1 MEVEVKLR
9 LANAEA
15 YRHVT
20 TLLSP
25 FHVITH
31 HQHNHFFDGTTSEL
45 SSRHAT
51 LRLRFYNDNQRCV
64 VSLKSKGVLVN
75 GVRRVEED
83 EEDLNPKTGR
93 ECVAEPGKLG
103 SVESRILRRVKE
115 EFGVVGENGFLGLG
129 GFRNLR
135 NVYDWKGLKLEVD
148 ETDFDFGTLFEI
160 ECESADPE
168 EAKRVLEEFLKENG
182 IDYSY
187 SVASKFSIFRSGKLA
202 HQSTRKFICYDSD
215 SNSHHHAKKKN
226 KNQNSNGT
234 KSCKVITNP
243 LLLEDLRKIVS
254 SS

>member
-15 YRHVT
+15 HRHVS

-31 HQHNHFFDGTTSEL
+31 HQHNLFFDGVASEL

-51 LRLRFYNDNQRCV
+51 LRFRFYNDDERCV

-83 EEDLNPKTGR
+83 EEDLNPKIGR
-93 ECVAEPGKLG
+93 DCVAEPRKLG
-103 SVESRILRRVKE
+103 SVESRILKRVKE
-115 EFGVVGENGFLGLG
+115 KFGVVSENGFLGLG
-129 GFRNLR
+129 GFRNVR
-135 NVYDWKGLKLEVD
+135 NVYNWKGLKLEVD

-168 EAKRVLEEFLKENG
+168 EAKRILEEFLKENG

-187 SVASKFSIFRSGKLA
+187 SVASKFAIFRSGKLPKEIEL
-202 HQSTRKFICYDSD
+202 KFLCEV
-215 SNSHHHAKKKN
+215 H
-226 KNQNSNGT
+226 
-234 KSCKVITNP
+234 
-243 LLLEDLRKIVS
+243 
-254 SS
+254 